1 MNRHLSTDTSAADTS
16 WSHEFGDFWGRVWM
30 NASHQGP
37 LPNVA
42 IQSIEQAAAG
52 KHSPAKIPDAAFS
65 DTPEELRAALAD
77 LVGGSCEEIV
87 LGNSTSHGMHLIAN
101 GLKWQPGDEI
111 VTIAR
116 DYPATVLPWLR
127 VSRDRGGVQIR
138 TVGRHPSGDID
149 LEHLQATINE
159 RTRVV
164 AVTLVDSYTGT
175 VADLDTISELA
186 RAHDALLI
194 VNGSQAVGARAVNVA
209 DGTVDALVSCG
220 YKWLCGPYATGFTW
234 LSPSLLNALHPQ
246 QAYWLA
252 HPAGQDLEHS
262 QNYTIRDDLG
272 VRAFDVFCPANF
284 LVVEPWLAATRLFN
298 EIGPR
303 QIESHDQR
311 LVQQLIDGL
320 DQNTYEL
327 LSPVDAD
334 DRSTLVVI
342 RPHIQDVAT
351 EHERLKAAGVDV
363 AARAG
368 NLRLTPH
375 LYNDTHQIDHVLTVL
390 NSGVDEE

>member
-1 MNRHLSTDTSAADTS
+1 MNNCPSPETSTANTS
-16 WSHEFGDFWGRVWM
+16 WSHEFSDFDGRVWI

-42 IQSIEQAAAG
+42 SERIEHAAAG
-52 KHSPAKIPDAAFS
+52 KRSPAQIPDAAFK

-77 LVGGSCEEIV
+77 LVGGSSEEIV
-87 LGNSTSHGMHLIAN
+87 LGNSTSHGLHLIAN
-101 GLKWQPGDEI
+101 GLDWQPGDEI
-111 VTIAR
+111 VTIEG

-127 VSRDRGGVQIR
+127 VARDHADVHVRSVR
-138 TVGRHPSGDID
+138 RHPSGEID
-149 LEHLQATINE
+149 LDQLRTTINGN
-159 RTRVV
+159 TRLV
-164 AVTLVDSYTGT
+164 AVTWVDSYTGT

-186 RAHDALLI
+186 RTHDALLI

-209 DGTVDALVSCG
+209 NGIADALISCG

-234 LSPSLLNALHPQ
+234 LSPSLLNTLKPQ

-252 HPAGQDLEHS
+252 QPAGQDLEHS
-262 QNYTIRDDLG
+262 QNYTIREDLG
-272 VRAFDVFCPANF
+272 VRGFDVFCPANF

-298 EIGPR
+298 EIGPQ
-303 QIESHDQR
+303 QIEAHDQR
-311 LVQQLIDGL
+311 LVQHLIDGL
-320 DQNTYEL
+320 DQTTHEL
-327 LSPVDAD
+327 LSPVDAE

-342 RPHIQDVAT
+342 RPRRQDVGA
-351 EHERLKAAGVDV
+351 EYERLKAAGVDV

-375 LYNDTHQIDHVLTVL
+375 LYNTAHQIDYALTIL
-390 NSGVDEE
+390 NKEGSEA